1 MSKKTVLLIFSIL
14 IIGGGILYKNMLE
27 INNYSSSTG
36 ESPYKGVKLETSKST
51 YNKKDKSQKIDYKTS
66 SFKNYSETNTTFKLS
81 GVQSIKNGYQIS
93 KTPTASTG
101 VQYQI
106 VTKSGTVLKYVTKT
120 GVYNGNLSVDLSNA
134 NTVGTDRKLRL
145 ANYYNLNFDNPNA
158 PVQSASGTF
167 IY

>member
-1 MSKKTVLLIFSIL
+1 MYKKAILLTSIMVITGGVLYANAYNL
-14 IIGGGILYKNMLE
+14 
-27 INNYSSSTG
+27 NNYSPETG
-36 ESPYKGVKLETSKST
+36 EFPYKGINLEISPSK
-51 YNKKDKSQKIDYKTS
+51 YNKETKSQSFNYNSS

>member
-66 SFKNYSETNTTFKLS
+66 SFKNYSETNTCLLYTS
-81 GVQSIKNGYQIS
+81 DAADDIGQV
-93 KTPTASTG
+93 
-101 VQYQI
+101 
-106 VTKSGTVLKYVTKT
+106 
-120 GVYNGNLSVDLSNA
+120 
-134 NTVGTDRKLRL
+134 
-145 ANYYNLNFDNPNA
+145 
-158 PVQSASGTF
+158 
-167 IY
+167 